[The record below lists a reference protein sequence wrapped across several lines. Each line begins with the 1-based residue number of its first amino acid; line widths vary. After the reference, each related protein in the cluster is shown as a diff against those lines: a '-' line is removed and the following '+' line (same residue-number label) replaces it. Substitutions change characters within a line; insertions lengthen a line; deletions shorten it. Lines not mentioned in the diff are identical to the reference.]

1 MTKPTPASRRSR
13 RTTILALAVAFPVL
27 ALVMVGFLA
36 SSRPSAAA
44 RVPSPVPTAPAEAE
58 PPSLYGPL
66 LGRWARTDGDY
77 LLEVRAVDGTGKAQV
92 NYFNPSPIHVARAE
106 AKRDGDQLTLVVVL
120 EDVGY
125 PGSYYTLHYSP
136 TDKRLSG
143 EYYQAALQETF
154 EVIFTRLPQ

>member
-1 MTKPTPASRRSR
+1 MTKSTAASRRSR
-13 RTTILALAVAFPVL
+13 RTTILALLVATL
-27 ALVMVGFLA
+27 ALIVVGFLA
-36 SSRPSAAA
+36 NPRPGGVPRGQSPAPPVSAT
-44 RVPSPVPTAPAEAE
+44 PE
-58 PPSLYGPL
+58 PPSLYGAL

-92 NYFNPSPIHVARAE
+92 NYFNPRPIHVARAE
-106 AKRDGDQLTLVVVL
+106 AKREGEQLTIVVVL

-125 PGSYYTLHYSP
+125 PGSYYTLRYSP

-154 EVIFTRLPQ
+154 EVIFTRLP

>member
-1 MTKPTPASRRSR
+1 MTKPTAASRRSR
-13 RTTILALAVAFPVL
+13 RTTILALAVAVL
-27 ALVMVGFLA
+27 ALVFVGFLL
-36 SSRPSAAA
+36 SSRPSGAAHGQS
-44 RVPSPVPTAPAEAE
+44 PSPPAPVTAE
-58 PPSLYGPL
+58 PPSLYGAL

-77 LLEVRAVDGTGKAQV
+77 LLEVHAVDGSGKAQV
-92 NYFNPSPIHVARAE
+92 SYFNPRPIHVARAE
-106 AKRDGDQLTLVVVL
+106 AKREGEQLTIVVVL

-125 PGSYYTLHYSP
+125 PGSYYTLNYSP